1 MRGFTL
7 KLNQRLWLL
16 ITSGIVFTVLMSYG
30 LTEYLYEKLYVQ
42 QVESSLR
49 YQGEQVAGMYKGG
62 PLTAA
67 FRQQAEKFNTV
78 SGAEIYVTENQREL
92 GACLP
97 FEVEYNALITEEERS
112 QLLAGKTVR
121 KIGYEEKFGRKIMAV
136 IVPLLDGKHLAGIV
150 YLYVPLATIT
160 EAFSEARYIV
170 LATGGLFILV
180 SMYAGLQIVTRLTKP
195 LRAMEAAAGEMAR
208 GNFAARV
215 DVGITDEVGRLG
227 HALNHMASELAEVEQ
242 QRKEFLANV
251 SHELRTPLSYI
262 KGYSEAIIEGVV
274 QTEDDKQRYVTLI
287 HREAGRMQRLV
298 HDLLDLARLEGEAYP
313 LALMPL
319 PLAQLV
325 EDTLAKF
332 CPFLEEK
339 GVRLTMELDPDMIV
353 KGDQD
358 RLEQVI
364 HNLCDNA
371 LRYLPENGQLTVIL
385 MKAEGGRCRLTVEDN
400 GPGIPQNELARIGER
415 FYRVD
420 KARNRRNGGSGLGLS
435 IVRQIV
441 HLHGGTWT
449 IESTVGVGT
458 VVSIYLP
465 LYEYEEQQS

>member
-1 MRGFTL
+1 MRGFSL
-7 KLNQRLWLL
+7 NLNQKLWLL
-16 ITSGIVFTVLMSYG
+16 VTSGIVFTVLVSYG
-30 LTEYLYEKLYVQ
+30 LTHYLYEKLYVQ
-42 QVESSLR
+42 QVEASLR
-49 YQGEQVAGMYKGG
+49 YQGEQTARMYKGG
-62 PLTAA
+62 PLTDA
-67 FRQQAEKFNTV
+67 FRRQAEMVNTV
-78 SGAEIYVTENQREL
+78 SGADIYVTQNQREL

-97 FEVEYNALITEEERS
+97 FEVEYEALITEEERGR
-112 QLLAGKTVR
+112 LVAGKTVS
-121 KIGYEEKFGRKIMAV
+121 KIGYEERFGRQIMAV
-136 IVPLLDGKHLAGIV
+136 IVPLLDESRLEGIV

-170 LATGGLFILV
+170 LAAGGLFVLV
-180 SMYAGLQIVTRLTKP
+180 SMYAVKRIVTRLTKP
-195 LRAMEAAAGEMAR
+195 LREMEAVAGEMAR

-215 DVGITDEVGRLG
+215 NAGKTDEVGRLG
-227 HALNHMASELAEVEQ
+227 HALNHMASELAEEDQ

-262 KGYSEAIIEGVV
+262 KGYSEAMIEGVI
-274 QTEDDKQRYVTLI
+274 QTEEDQQRYLHLI

-298 HDLLDLARLEGEAYP
+298 HDLLDLARLEGESYP
-313 LALMPL
+313 LTLMPL

-339 GVRLTMELDPDMIV
+339 GIQLTMELDPDMIV
-353 KGDQD
+353 MGDQD

-371 LRYLPENGQLTVIL
+371 LRHLPEKGRLTVTL
-385 MKAEGGRCRLTVEDN
+385 ATMDGGRCQLSVADN
-400 GPGIPQNELARIGER
+400 GPGIPERELARMGER

-420 KARNRRNGGSGLGLS
+420 KARNRQHGGSGLGLS

-441 HLHGGTWT
+441 HLHGGTWN
-449 IESTVGVGT
+449 IESMIGVGT
-458 VVSIYLP
+458 TVSLYLP
-465 LYEYEEQQS
+465 RYE

>member
-112 QLLAGKTVR
+112 RLLAGQTVR

-136 IVPLLDGKHLAGIV
+136 IVPLLDGKRLAGIV

-262 KGYSEAIIEGVV
+262 KGYSEAMIEGVV
-274 QTEDDKQRYVTLI
+274 QTEADKQRYVTLI
-287 HREAGRMQRLV
+287 YREAGRMQRLV

-371 LRYLPENGQLTVIL
+371 LRYLPENGQLTVTL

>member
-1 MRGFTL
+1 M

-62 PLTAA
+62 PLTGA

-97 FEVEYNALITEEERS
+97 FEVEYNALITEEERGR
-112 QLLAGKTVR
+112 LLTGKTVS
-121 KIGYEEKFGRKIMAV
+121 KIGYEERFGRKIMAV
-136 IVPLLDGKHLAGIV
+136 IVPLLDNKRLAGIV

-170 LATGGLFILV
+170 LATGGLFVLI

-262 KGYSEAIIEGVV
+262 KGYSEAMIEGVV
-274 QTEDDKQRYVTLI
+274 QAEDDKQRYVTLI

-298 HDLLDLARLEGEAYP
+298 HDLLDLARLEGETYP
-313 LALMPL
+313 LTLRPL

-325 EDTLAKF
+325 EDTLEKF

-339 GVRLTMELDPDMIV
+339 SAQLTMELDPDMIV
-353 KGDQD
+353 IGDLD

-371 LRYLPENGQLTVIL
+371 LRHLPENGQLTVTLI
-385 MKAEGGRCRLTVEDN
+385 MAEGGRCRLTVEDN
-400 GPGIPQNELARIGER
+400 GPGIPEGELARIGER

-449 IESTVGVGT
+449 IESTVGTGT
-458 VVSIYLP
+458 AVSIYLP
-465 LYEYEEQQS
+465 LYEYEEPQS

>member
-97 FEVEYNALITEEERS
+97 FEVEYNALITEDERGR
-112 QLLAGKTVR
+112 LLAGQTVS

-136 IVPLLDGKHLAGIV
+136 IVPLLDGKRLAGIV

-262 KGYSEAIIEGVV
+262 KGYSEAIMEGVI

-298 HDLLDLARLEGEAYP
+298 HDLLDLARLEGETYP
-313 LALMPL
+313 LVLMPL

-339 GVRLTMELDPDMIV
+339 GARLTMELDPDMIV
-353 KGDQD
+353 MGDQD

-371 LRYLPENGQLTVIL
+371 LRYLPENGQLTVTL
-385 MKAEGGRCRLTVEDN
+385 MKADDGRCRLTVKDN

-449 IESTVGVGT
+449 IESTVGIGT

-465 LYEYEEQQS
+465 LYEYEEQ

>member
-62 PLTAA
+62 PLTGA

-97 FEVEYNALITEEERS
+97 FEVEYNALITEEERGR
-112 QLLAGKTVR
+112 LLTGKTVS
-121 KIGYEEKFGRKIMAV
+121 KIGYEERFGRKIMAV
-136 IVPLLDGKHLAGIV
+136 IVPLLDNKRLAGIV

-170 LATGGLFILV
+170 LATGGLFVLI

-262 KGYSEAIIEGVV
+262 KGYSEAMIEGVV
-274 QTEDDKQRYVTLI
+274 QAEDDKQRYVTLI

-298 HDLLDLARLEGEAYP
+298 HDLLDLARLEGETYP
-313 LALMPL
+313 LTLRPL

-325 EDTLAKF
+325 EDTLEKF

-339 GVRLTMELDPDMIV
+339 SAQLTMELDPDMIV
-353 KGDQD
+353 IGDLD

-371 LRYLPENGQLTVIL
+371 LRHLPENGQLTVTLI
-385 MKAEGGRCRLTVEDN
+385 MAEGGRCRLTVEDN
-400 GPGIPQNELARIGER
+400 GPGIPEGELARIGER

-449 IESTVGVGT
+449 IESTVGTGT
-458 VVSIYLP
+458 AVSIYLP
-465 LYEYEEQQS
+465 LYEYEEPQS